1 MAVLPLKALRL
12 APIAGMFLLAAC
24 ADKPGQAT
32 PALNPS
38 TSVHTPPAATAAA
51 AMANSPAQPAQSGA
65 FALWLQALR
74 QEASARGISPRTL
87 DQALNGIEP
96 DQKVLDLD
104 RNQPEF
110 TLTFAQYA
118 ARTVTRQRIEQGRKL
133 LDEYRPLL
141 DKIAAAYGVEPP
153 FIVALWGIES
163 DYGRVTGGY
172 SVISSL
178 ATLAYGSDRQ
188 DMFRTELIDALTI
201 LEQKN
206 ISPEA
211 MTGSWAGAMGQCQF
225 MPSSYLRFA
234 VDYSGDGRRDIWTD
248 EADVFA
254 SIANY
259 LASSGWR
266 RGQTWGRPVH
276 LPKGFA
282 ENLIGWKDDRP
293 VSEWRR
299 LGLSNA
305 DGSKLSPS
313 DQRLALVAPDGPGGP
328 AWLTYSNYKVIMK
341 WNRSTYFATS
351 VGLLADGISSGT
363 LAALAK

>member
-1 MAVLPLKALRL
+1 MVCVLPIKALRL
-12 APIAGMFLLAAC
+12 APIAGILLLAAC
-24 ADKPGQAT
+24 AGKQG
-32 PALNPS
+32 PAP
-38 TSVHTPPAATAAA
+38 ATAAA
-51 AMANSPAQPAQSGA
+51 PPAASAAVATATPNHAAKPTETGA
-65 FALWLQALR
+65 FATWLQSLR
-74 QEASARGISPRTL
+74 QEASAKGISSRTL
-87 DQALNGIEP
+87 DQALSGIEP

-104 RNQPEF
+104 RSQPEF

-118 ARTVTRQRIEQGRKL
+118 ARTVTKQRIEQGRNL
-133 LDEYRPLL
+133 LDQYRPLL
-141 DKIAAAYGVEPP
+141 DKIAAAYGVQPA

-178 ATLAYGSDRQ
+178 ATLAYGSERQ
-188 DMFRTELIDALTI
+188 DMFRTELLDALTI

-206 ISPEA
+206 ITPEA

-234 VDYSGDGRRDIWTD
+234 VDYSGDGRRDIWTN

-266 RGQTWGRPVH
+266 RGQTWGRPVR
-276 LPKGFA
+276 LPKGFS
-282 ENLIGWKDDRP
+282 ENLISWKDDRP
-293 VSEWRR
+293 LSEWRR
-299 LGLSNA
+299 LGVSNA
-305 DGSKLSPS
+305 DGSKLLPS
-313 DQRLALVAPDGPGGP
+313 DQGLALVAPDGPGGP

-351 VGLLADGISSGT
+351 VGLLADGISGGT
-363 LAALAK
+363 LAASAK